1 MSECDWRGYCLQIE
15 DLFYQYADDV
25 FTFLVYL
32 LKDRPLAE
40 DVTQET
46 FIKAMRSLERGSQI
60 DRPKPWLLQIARR
73 TAIDVLRQNKLPAT
87 LAMENV
93 GDIPDDRARTEKV
106 AESSVTVFELLS
118 VFEEMKPE
126 YRQVVLC
133 RAVMDMTSEDTA
145 QILGWTANRVRV
157 TLHRALKAA
166 RQEFMKRGWSS
177 ESAK

>member
-1 MSECDWRGYCLQIE
+1 MQLE

-32 LKDRPLAE
+32 LNDHALAE

-60 DRPKPWLLQIARR
+60 NRPKPWLLQIARR
-73 TAIDVLRQNKLPAT
+73 TAIDVLKQNKRTAT

-93 GDIPDDRARTEKV
+93 GDIPDERHETEKV
-106 AESSVTVFELLS
+106 AESSVTVDELLS

-126 YRQVVLC
+126 YRQVVVC

-145 QILGWTANRVRV
+145 KVLGWTANHVRV

-166 RQEFMKRGWSS
+166 RQEFIKRGWSS
-177 ESAK
+177 ESGK